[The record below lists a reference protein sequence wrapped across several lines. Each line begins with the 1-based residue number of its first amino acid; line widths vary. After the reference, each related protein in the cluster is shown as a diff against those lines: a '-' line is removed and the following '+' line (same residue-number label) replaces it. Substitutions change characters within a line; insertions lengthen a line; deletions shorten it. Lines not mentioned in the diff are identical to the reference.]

1 MSDCVELETR
11 QDLINHLNTTNYEY
25 TILKFT
31 ATWCGPCQKVQ
42 PELDKIL
49 EEMKTKFSN
58 NTNKF
63 EYISVDVDDNFDLF
77 AFLKSKKMVR
87 GIPAIFLYK
96 KASYLTSDAD
106 HMYIPQSSISG
117 TKTEDI
123 KRLFSL
129 VI

>member
-49 EEMKTKFSN
+49 EEMNTKFPN

-63 EYISVDVDDNFDLF
+63 EYISVDVDNNFDLF
-77 AFLKSKKMVR
+77 AFLKSKKWC
-87 GIPAIFLYK
+87 GAFLRFFFIRK
-96 KASYLTSDAD
+96 P
-106 HMYIPQSSISG
+106 HI
-117 TKTEDI
+117 
-123 KRLFSL
+123 
-129 VI
+129 

>member
-1 MSDCVELETR
+1 MNDCVELETR
-11 QDLINHLNTTNYEY
+11 QDLTNHLKTTKFEY

-42 PELDKIL
+42 PEIEKIL
-49 EEMKTKFSN
+49 EELNTKFTN
-58 NTNKF
+58 NINKF
-63 EYISVDVDDNFDLF
+63 EYISVDVDNNFDLF

-96 KASYLTSDAD
+96 KASYTASDVE

-117 TKTEDI
+117 TKIEDI
-123 KRLFSL
+123 KSLFSL